1 MTYVIIHALAPIFVI
16 MLLGF
21 WAGKAGMVDN
31 KNVSLLNIFVMDFA
45 LPATLFSST
54 VQTPWAGIVAQSPL
68 VLVLTGAMWITYAG
82 IYFLATSVFKRTPQ
96 DAAVLTLTVALPN
109 YAALGLPILGSVLG
123 EGASTSLSV
132 AVSIACGSV
141 LMTPF
146 CLLILEREKAR
157 AAGEN
162 SGSTLAMLPVVVRRD
177 VDGQARIPVG
187 VRGMKREQRAAGWV
201 QAQNIVR
208 SVTPE
213 MLVERERL
221 LGSPFV
227 SQPPVQAAIALTLDD
242 WPWRWGVTGSTGYA
256 LATEIPVLHA
266 ASDLDLLIRAPQP
279 LAREALLEWQ
289 SRVAKLPCR
298 ADTQVETP
306 YGAFALN
313 EWLRD
318 GRALLKTS
326 HGARLTTA
334 PWRREE

>member
-45 LPATLFSST
+45 LPATLFSAT

-68 VLVLTGAMWITYAG
+68 VLVLTGAMWITYAA

-146 CLLILEREKAR
+146 CATVESSKSFVDAYVAAYGTTPNQFAADAYDGVYIVKAALEQAGCTADMSNEEICDALVSAITSLKFTGLTGTDMSWNAEGQVSKAPT
-157 AAGEN
+157 AY
-162 SGSTLAMLPVVVRRD
+162 VVK
-177 VDGQARIPVG
+177 DGQY
-187 VRGMKREQRAAGWV
+187 
-201 QAQNIVR
+201 
-208 SVTPE
+208 
-213 MLVERERL
+213 VE
-221 LGSPFV
+221 G
-227 SQPPVQAAIALTLDD
+227 
-242 WPWRWGVTGSTGYA
+242 
-256 LATEIPVLHA
+256 
-266 ASDLDLLIRAPQP
+266 
-279 LAREALLEWQ
+279 
-289 SRVAKLPCR
+289 
-298 ADTQVETP
+298 
-306 YGAFALN
+306 
-313 EWLRD
+313 
-318 GRALLKTS
+318 
-326 HGARLTTA
+326 
-334 PWRREE
+334 

>member
-45 LPATLFSST
+45 LPATLFSAT

-68 VLVLTGAMWITYAG
+68 VLVLTGAMWITYAA

-162 SGSTLAMLPVVVRRD
+162 SGSTLPVLMWRSVKKPIVWGPLLGVVLSAIGIKMPDLLLASIKPLGLAATAAALFLTGVILSARKLQLNALIATSTIVKLLVQPFIAWGLVMLL
-177 VDGQARIPVG
+177 GLHGSIAITAIL
-187 VRGMKREQRAAGWV
+187 MIALAAGFFGVVFGNRFGV
-201 QAQNIVR
+201 QSPDAEAVLLLS
-208 SVTPE
+208 SVLCILSLP
-213 MLVERERL
+213 LFI
-221 LGSPFV
+221 S
-227 SQPPVQAAIALTLDD
+227 LTSGL
-242 WPWRWGVTGSTGYA
+242 
-256 LATEIPVLHA
+256 
-266 ASDLDLLIRAPQP
+266 
-279 LAREALLEWQ
+279 
-289 SRVAKLPCR
+289 
-298 ADTQVETP
+298 
-306 YGAFALN
+306 
-313 EWLRD
+313 
-318 GRALLKTS
+318 
-326 HGARLTTA
+326 
-334 PWRREE
+334 

>member
-45 LPATLFSST
+45 LPATLFSAT

-68 VLVLTGAMWITYAG
+68 VLVLTGAMWITYAA

-146 CLLILEREKAR
+146 CLLILNVKSPRRGRKQRFYAGD
-157 AAGEN
+157 AAG
-162 SGSTLAMLPVVVRRD
+162 AD
-177 VDGQARIPVG
+177 VAFGEKP
-187 VRGMKREQRAAGWV
+187 
-201 QAQNIVR
+201 IVWG
-208 SVTPE
+208 P
-213 MLVERERL
+213 L
-221 LGSPFV
+221 LGVVLS
-227 SQPPVQAAIALTLDD
+227 AIGIKM
-242 WPWRWGVTGSTGYA
+242 P
-256 LATEIPVLHA
+256 
-266 ASDLDLLIRAPQP
+266 DLLLASIKPLGLAATAAALFLTGVILSARKLQLNALIATSTIVKLLVQP
-279 LAREALLEWQ
+279 FIAW
-289 SRVAKLPCR
+289 V
-298 ADTQVETP
+298 
-306 YGAFALN
+306 
-313 EWLRD
+313 W
-318 GRALLKTS
+318 
-326 HGARLTTA
+326 
-334 PWRREE
+334 